1 MENASNAL
9 MIAGG
14 VLIGVLLVSVIV
26 VAFYGASNLAKSY
39 DTNIS
44 EMSVQA
50 FNENFEQYQNVDVD
64 IHDIIS
70 LAHFAKDYNVKNDL
84 SKTDSIYIKVKCES
98 NSGKK
103 IELEE
108 ETDSDLLKFLEDNTF
123 KDNENFETTQKYKCK
138 EIKYN
143 KDTKIVTEITFEK
156 VK

>member
-14 VLIGVLLVSVIV
+14 VLIGVLLVSIIV

-70 LAHFAKDYNVKNDL
+70 LAHFAKDYNIKNDL
-84 SKTDSIYIKVKCES
+84 SKTDSIYIKVKCEID
-98 NSGKK
+98 SGAKE
-103 IELEE
+103 ELQEKTDKQLFEE
-108 ETDSDLLKFLEDNTF
+108 LLGVGTNKNYDP
-123 KDNENFETTQKYKCK
+123 TQKYKCK